1 MGYAARRTRPQRLR
15 RTAILAN
22 PQPAAIA
29 QPGFGDQIGNRQ
41 AQEFD
46 LNDVIAGA
54 MYVLFPEARDHNGNS
69 LLALVER
76 MLTNSI

>member
-1 MGYAARRTRPQRLR
+1 MGDAARRTRPQRLR

-22 PQPAAIA
+22 LQQAAIA

-69 LLALVER
+69 LLAFVER